1 MRMTKIVTAIA
12 IAAAISVPAWGGDF
26 ATKDEAVAM
35 VSKAAAFYK
44 KEGADKAFAA
54 FDKKPGDFTDRDL
67 YIMVYSTGGK
77 VLAHGSNV
85 KLIGKDMNEA
95 TDVDGKYYV
104 KDRLALAAKNHTFW
118 QDYKFTNPVTK
129 KIEPKEAYCDVEG
142 TTIICS
148 GVYKQ

>member
-1 MRMTKIVTAIA
+1 MKAMKIVTAVA
-12 IAAAISVPAWGGDF
+12 IAAGVSFPAWGGEF

-35 VSKAAAFYK
+35 VNKAVAFYK
-44 KEGADKAFAA
+44 KEGAEKAFAE

-67 YIMVYSTGGK
+67 YVLVYSTDGK
-77 VLAHGSNV
+77 VLAHGSNI
-85 KLIGKDMNEA
+85 KLIGRDMNDA
-95 TDVDGKYYV
+95 QDVDGKYYV
-104 KDRLALAAKNHTFW
+104 KERIALAAKQKTFW
-118 QDYKFTNPVTK
+118 QDYKFVNPVTK

>member
-1 MRMTKIVTAIA
+1 MKVTKILTATA
-12 IAAAISVPAWGGDF
+12 IAAAVSFPAWGGEY

-35 VSKAAAFYK
+35 VNKAVAFYK

-67 YIMVYSTGGK
+67 YVLVYSTSGK

-85 KLIGKDMNEA
+85 KLVGKDLSEA
-95 TDVDGKYYV
+95 TDVDGKPYV
-104 KDRLALAAKNHTFW
+104 KERMTLAAKQKTFW
-118 QDYKFTNPVTK
+118 QDYKFVNPVTK

-142 TTIICS
+142 EAIICS

>member
-1 MRMTKIVTAIA
+1 MKMTKIVTAVV
-12 IAAAISVPAWGGDF
+12 IAAGVSFPAWCGEF

-35 VSKAAAFYK
+35 VNKAVAFYK
-44 KEGADKAFAA
+44 KEGAEKAFAA

-67 YIMVYSTGGK
+67 YVLVYSTSGK
-77 VLAHGSNV
+77 VLAHGANA

-95 TDVDGKYYV
+95 TDVDGKPYV
-104 KDRLALAAKNHTFW
+104 KERMALAAKQKTFW
-118 QDYKFTNPVTK
+118 QDYKFVNPVTK

-142 TTIICS
+142 DAIICS